1 MNETIKAKDEE
12 LLDLDTKAIIM
23 NQNGEGEETS
33 SDGAMY
39 KGNYVNGKKHT
50 VRSTYTWADGNTY
63 TGEFAYD
70 QLEGKGV

>member
-1 MNETIKAKDEE
+1 MNH
-12 LLDLDTKAIIM
+12 
-23 NQNGEGEETS
+23 NGEGEETS
-33 SDGAMY
+33 SDGATY